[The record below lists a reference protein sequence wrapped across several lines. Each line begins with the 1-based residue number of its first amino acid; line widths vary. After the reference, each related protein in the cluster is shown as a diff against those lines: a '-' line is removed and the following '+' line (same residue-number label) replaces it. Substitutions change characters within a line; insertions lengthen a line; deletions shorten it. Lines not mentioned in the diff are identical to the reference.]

1 MKRRI
6 CVFIMLF
13 LMCHIY
19 AQLVY
24 HDASKFPLLG
34 KATEATGARYE
45 RLPDS
50 LKNISRAP
58 LWNLSRNSAGMAIR
72 FRSNSTTIAAKWETL
87 INFHMNH
94 MTDTGA
100 KGLDLYCLQKNG
112 EWRFVNSGRPNGKTN
127 QATIIANMQ
136 PEEREYMLY
145 LPLYDG
151 LVSLSIGIDSL
162 ATIDQPLIDYPIR
175 QKPIVFYGTSI
186 LQGGCASRPGMAHT
200 NIISRRLNRECINL
214 GFSGNALLDLEVAKV
229 IAEVDASVFVLDFV
243 PNASVEQMKER
254 METFYRIIRSKHPDT
269 PVIFIEDPI
278 FTHTLYDERIAKEV
292 QRKNDTLKEIFNRLK
307 KENEKNIIIHK
318 ARMFAINN
326 LDKKITIEQLSEKYQ
341 IGTTPLKLYFKE
353 IYGQPIYTYLK
364 DYKKEIMLGPIFKL
378 IEAIIEVFLPYYIAK
393 IIDNALVLTE
403 KKVIEYGVV
412 LLIFVTIGFLFACVS
427 QYFAAKASTRIW

>member
-72 FRSNSTTIAAKWETL
+72 FRSNSTTIAAKWEAL

-243 PNASVEQMKER
+243 PNV
-254 METFYRIIRSKHPDT
+254 
-269 PVIFIEDPI
+269 
-278 FTHTLYDERIAKEV
+278 THTLYDERIAKEV

-307 KENEKNIIIHK
+307 KENEKNIILISSK
-318 ARMFAINN
+318 N
-326 LDKKITIEQLSEKYQ
+326 
-341 IGTTPLKLYFKE
+341 
-353 IYGQPIYTYLK
+353 
-364 DYKKEIMLGPIFKL
+364 MLGEDGEATIDGIHFTDLGMMRYADLVCPIIKK
-378 IEAIIEVFLPYYIAK
+378 AIK
-393 IIDNALVLTE
+393 
-403 KKVIEYGVV
+403 
-412 LLIFVTIGFLFACVS
+412 
-427 QYFAAKASTRIW
+427 

>member
-1 MKRRI
+1 MFFS
-6 CVFIMLF
+6 V
-13 LMCHIY
+13 CHTY

-112 EWRFVNSGRPNGKTN
+112 EWRFVNSGRPGGKTN
-127 QATIIANMQ
+127 QATIIANMR

-151 LVSLSIGIDSL
+151 LVSLSIGVDSL

-175 QKPIVFYGTSI
+175 KKPVVFYGTSI

-254 METFYRIIRSKHPDT
+254 METFYRIIRSKHPAT
-269 PVIFIEDPI
+269 PVVFIEDPI
-278 FTHTLYDERIAKEV
+278 FTHSRFDKRVAREVKAKNETIAA
-292 QRKNDTLKEIFNRLK
+292 IFQSMK
-307 KENEKNIIIHK
+307 KTGEKNIYLLSSKDIIGHDGE
-318 ARMFAINN
+318 ATVDGIHFTDLGFMRYAEVLYPLI
-326 LDKKITIEQLSEKYQ
+326 KKHI
-341 IGTTPLKLYFKE
+341 
-353 IYGQPIYTYLK
+353 
-364 DYKKEIMLGPIFKL
+364 
-378 IEAIIEVFLPYYIAK
+378 
-393 IIDNALVLTE
+393 
-403 KKVIEYGVV
+403 
-412 LLIFVTIGFLFACVS
+412 
-427 QYFAAKASTRIW
+427 R

>member
-24 HDASKFPLLG
+24 HDASKFTLLG
-34 KATEATGARYE
+34 KSTEATGARYE

-72 FRSNSTTIAAKWETL
+72 FRSNSTTIAAKWEAL

-278 FTHTLYDERIAKEV
+278 FTHSRFDKRVAREVKAKNETIAA
-292 QRKNDTLKEIFNRLK
+292 IFQSMK
-307 KENEKNIIIHK
+307 KKGEKNINLLSSKDIIGHDGE
-318 ARMFAINN
+318 ATVDGIHFTDLGFMRYAEVLYPLI
-326 LDKKITIEQLSEKYQ
+326 KKHI
-341 IGTTPLKLYFKE
+341 
-353 IYGQPIYTYLK
+353 
-364 DYKKEIMLGPIFKL
+364 
-378 IEAIIEVFLPYYIAK
+378 
-393 IIDNALVLTE
+393 
-403 KKVIEYGVV
+403 
-412 LLIFVTIGFLFACVS
+412 
-427 QYFAAKASTRIW
+427 R